1 MNNNSRNSAD
11 SRNLYFR
18 LYYVND
24 RNVCFK
30 LSLGKNKF
38 SKNTYERYHF
48 SNIEYQNKLI
58 RNLFICLTIYTF
70 DKQN

>member
-1 MNNNSRNSAD
+1 MNNNSRNSAN

-18 LYYVND
+18 LYNVND

-30 LSLGKNKF
+30 LSLRKYKS

-48 SNIEYQNKLI
+48 SKIEYQNKLI
-58 RNLFICLTIYTF
+58 RNLFIC
-70 DKQN
+70 